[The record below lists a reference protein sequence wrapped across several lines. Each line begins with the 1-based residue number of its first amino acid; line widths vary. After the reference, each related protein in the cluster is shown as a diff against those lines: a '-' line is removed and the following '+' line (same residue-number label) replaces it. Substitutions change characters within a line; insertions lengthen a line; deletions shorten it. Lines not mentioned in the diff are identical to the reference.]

1 MASSTSEQETE
12 DEIEPKSQREP
23 LAIECKLS
31 FRIQKANSKYFF
43 CVILYN
49 IQWMRILMKS
59 LAKIHR
65 AAVKFILYII

>member
-31 FRIQKANSKYFF
+31 FKDHMANLQNI
-43 CVILYN
+43 CTVLYDTY
-49 IQWMRILMKS
+49 IV
-59 LAKIHR
+59 KI
-65 AAVKFILYII
+65 YW